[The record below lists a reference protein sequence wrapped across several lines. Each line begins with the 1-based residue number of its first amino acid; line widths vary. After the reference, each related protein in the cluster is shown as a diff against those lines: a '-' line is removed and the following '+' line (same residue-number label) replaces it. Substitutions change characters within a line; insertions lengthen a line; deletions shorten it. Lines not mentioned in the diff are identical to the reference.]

1 MATNEYFE
9 EAKEE
14 LKRVDHIIYVSL
26 KYTRT
31 VDIIRNA
38 LQRMVSACDLI
49 IEGMLWYHHDKK
61 EIGEIPQSFK
71 ERISLVKK
79 LYKDDPK
86 FEIYITFYLSLRDL
100 IKAPFTRREEY
111 RRHVTM
117 ISQLKNQTA
126 EITIDVLEDNFDDML
141 KQFLAHAELVTGVT
155 IPE

>member
-61 EIGEIPQSFK
+61 EIDEIPQSFK

-79 LYKDDPK
+79 LYKDDHK

-111 RRHVTM
+111 RRH
-117 ISQLKNQTA
+117 
-126 EITIDVLEDNFDDML
+126 
-141 KQFLAHAELVTGVT
+141 
-155 IPE
+155 

>member
-1 MATNEYFE
+1 MNDYFE

-14 LKRVDHIIYVSL
+14 LKRVEHIIYVSL

-49 IEGMLWYHHDKK
+49 IEGILWHRFERKD
-61 EIGEIPQSFK
+61 IPEIPKSVK
-71 ERISLVKK
+71 EKVSLVKK
-79 LYKDDPK
+79 LYKDDK
-86 FEIYITFYLSLRDL
+86 ELERYIIFYLFLRDL

-117 ISQLKNQTA
+117 VSQLKKQTA
-126 EITIDVLEDNFDDML
+126 EITIDVLEDNFGDTL
-141 KQFLAHAELVTGVT
+141 KHFLAHAELVTGNVV
-155 IPE
+155 PE

>member
-1 MATNEYFE
+1 MNEYFE

-38 LQRMVSACDLI
+38 LQRMVSACELI
-49 IEGMLWYHHDKK
+49 IDGLLWYRQEKK
-61 EIGEIPQSFK
+61 EIDAIPNSFK
-71 ERISLVKK
+71 ERITLVKK

-86 FEIYITFYLSLRDL
+86 LETYITFYLSLRDL

-117 ISQLKNQTA
+117 ISQLKSQTA